1 MLLIEYLQCN
11 RVLKRYVY
19 LKFLLKDFIEKLETS
34 SVLKYAVTLKYQTS
48 TPYFRYF
55 CAL

>member
-19 LKFLLKDFIEKLETS
+19 LKFLLKGFIEKLETS